1 MTRRPGF
8 QGVLFD
14 KDGTLFDFQ
23 ASWTKWM
30 EGVLLSL
37 SRGDHV
43 LARHVGSLLGFSVD
57 LGKFEQGSP
66 FVANTPE
73 DTFTVLVRQFPER
86 TSSEIARIVGES
98 SAAAEQVPAVPLR
111 PLLRGL
117 KEQGLTLGVVTND
130 WERVAEAHLRA
141 ANCRDCFAY
150 VAGSDSGHGSKPDP
164 GMLLAF
170 CDATG
175 IDPADCLMVGD
186 SPVDMKA
193 GRRAGMTTI
202 AVLTGMDSN
211 AELEPCSDAVL
222 KNIGGLPEWICR
234 NTEQTKQTR

>member
-1 MTRRPGF
+1 MTRRHTI

-37 SRGDHV
+37 SRGDHA
-43 LARHVGSLLGFSVD
+43 LARHVGSLLGFNID
-57 LGKFEQGSP
+57 LGRFEQGSP

-73 DTFTVLVRQFPER
+73 ATFTVLMRQFPER
-86 TSSEIARIVGES
+86 TPSEIARIVGES
-98 SAAAEQVPAVPLR
+98 SAAAEQVPAVPLG
-111 PLLRGL
+111 PLLGGL
-117 KEQGLTLGVVTND
+117 KEQGLILGVVTND

-150 VAGSDSGHGSKPDP
+150 LAGSDSGHGSKPDP

-175 IDPADCLMVGD
+175 IDPVNCLMVGD
-186 SPVDMKA
+186 SPADMKA
-193 GRRAGMTTI
+193 GRRAGMTAI
-202 AVLTGMDSN
+202 AVLTGSDSK
-211 AELEPCSDAVL
+211 AALELCSDAVL
-222 KNIGGLPEWICR
+222 QDIGGLPEWIRR
-234 NTEQTKQTR
+234 NTAQSKQIR